1 MTWDDATAQAERVA
15 KGEVSPV
22 ELVDE
27 AIARIEKLNPRL
39 NAVIVETF
47 DKARAAA
54 KTELPKGPFRGVPL
68 LLKDLHC
75 PAEGDPQ
82 YAGTR
87 FLRDAGWKED
97 HDGNVTKR
105 FRRAGFVVLGRTNT
119 PEFGLTITTE
129 PVSAG
134 PTRNPWNP
142 DHSAGGS
149 SGGSA
154 AAVASGMVAAAHASD
169 GGGSIRIPASE
180 CGLIGLKPS
189 RARISKA
196 PGAGEGWAGS
206 ATDGALTRS
215 VRDAAALV
223 DVLAGAEPGDPYAA
237 IPLRRPL
244 VEEVGAD
251 PGKLRVGLLDHP
263 LQLGVARDEEMAAA
277 VAKAGKLLAGLGHY
291 VEVGH
296 PKALEDPEFPQRFLT
311 VVTANAAAEVDTWE
325 KRLGH
330 SVQDKLEPTT
340 ALFVGLGH
348 AETGVSYVRTLQWL
362 HEWTRRV
369 VEWWAGCSGAAGDAG
384 WDVLVSPVLNGVPP
398 RLGWLTDPDQG
409 GARVA
414 EMLQYTA
421 QFNVTG
427 QPALSLPLAASSAG
441 PSGRQRGA
449 GLPIGI
455 QLVAAPGREDI
466 LVRLA
471 SQIEAA
477 EPWQPWGSATGGRP
491 AISADSKRVE

>member
-15 KGEVSPV
+15 KGEVSPS

-105 FRRAGFVVLGRTNT
+105 FRRAGFVILGRTNT

-180 CGLIGLKPS
+180 CGLVGLKPS
-189 RARISKA
+189 RGRISKA
-196 PGAGEGWAGS
+196 PDAGEGWAGS

-215 VRDAAALV
+215 VRDSAAMV

-244 VEEVGAD
+244 AEEVGVE

-263 LQLGVARDEEMAAA
+263 VQLGVARDEEMAAA
-277 VAKAGKLLAGLGHY
+277 VAKAGKLLEGLGHH
-291 VEVGH
+291 VEVGR
-296 PKALEDPEFPQRFLT
+296 PKALEDPDFPQRFLT
-311 VVTANAAAEVDTWE
+311 IVSTNAAAEVDTWE
-325 KRLGH
+325 RRIGH

-340 ALFVGLGH
+340 ALFAGLGH
-348 AETGVSYVRTLQWL
+348 AETGASYVQTINWL
-362 HEWTRRV
+362 HDWTRRV
-369 VEWWAGCSGAAGDAG
+369 VSWWDAG

-427 QPALSLPLAASSAG
+427 QPALSLPLASS
-441 PSGRQRGA
+441 ST
-449 GLPIGI
+449 GLPVGV
-455 QLVAAPGREDI
+455 QLVAAPGREDV

-471 SQIEAA
+471 SQIEATA
-477 EPWQPWGSATGGRP
+477 PWQPWGSSRRP
-491 AISADSKRVE
+491 QISAD